1 MFNRSFPSTIMLI
14 CTFTQRTQSFLPP
27 TFTGHTSARAVIAS
41 STRQYSKFLEQV
53 ERTIDNINPSME
65 NILHLPTA
73 QRESVGVANRL
84 SNRIKSLHKNND
96 CPTCWLQRAHCVC
109 KQTPP
114 IDHLIPRNVN
124 RLFMVMHH
132 KEIGL
137 VVDTAKVLL
146 NAMPTK
152 ARLIVNGIDQE
163 HQESVRELMDALE
176 QKERR
181 CIVLF
186 PTDDAV
192 TFEEL
197 CHEKNIITEQK
208 TTHTTGEFMENDE
221 VFDVIVMDGTWSQ
234 ARKIH
239 ARYIPLENDGG
250 PPRVC
255 LSQESLDILGGVS
268 AHANLSESHTVNGV
282 ERGGSGRQLRRH
294 PIKWKEVSTLEATRL
309 LLRDMAAIT
318 GENLSDKDGKQCHD
332 ILAEYQ
338 VISDAA
344 AVKQLGPPRE
354 KDK

>member
-1 MFNRSFPSTIMLI
+1 
-14 CTFTQRTQSFLPP
+14 
-27 TFTGHTSARAVIAS
+27 
-41 STRQYSKFLEQV
+41 
-53 ERTIDNINPSME
+53 
-65 NILHLPTA
+65 
-73 QRESVGVANRL
+73 
-84 SNRIKSLHKNND
+84 
-96 CPTCWLQRAHCVC
+96 
-109 KQTPP
+109 
-114 IDHLIPRNVN
+114 
-124 RLFMVMHH
+124 MHH

-152 ARLIVNGIDQE
+152 ARLIVNGIDKE
-163 HQESVRELMDALE
+163 HQESVKELRDALE

-197 CHEKNIITEQK
+197 CDEKSIITSQK
-208 TTHTTGEFMENDE
+208 TTHIIGELMENE
-221 VFDVIVMDGTWSQ
+221 VFDVIVVDGTWSQ

-239 ARYIPLENDGG
+239 ARYIPLEEDGG

-268 AHANLSESHTVNGV
+268 TDANLSESHTTVHGV
-282 ERGGSGRQLRRH
+282 EKGGGGRQLRRH

-309 LLRDMAAIT
+309 LLRDMLAIT
-318 GENLSDKDGKQCHD
+318 GEILSDKDGKQCHE

-338 VISDAA
+338 VLSDAA
-344 AVKQLGPPRE
+344 AVKQLGPPRL
-354 KDK
+354 KPK